1 MIENALTQNEI
12 DSLLAQAMGGGEE
25 AAPRQERFLSIR
37 SYDFR
42 HPSKFSKE
50 QLRTLQMIFGN
61 FARTASTNLSSLL
74 RTQVSLALVSIQQ
87 AVFDEYARGLP
98 ATTMLNL
105 VSADPLPGT
114 FVFEV
119 DMGTAF
125 QMLDLFLG
133 GTGDAEQLEH
143 EVTDVEELLLRSVS
157 DVLVAAC
164 TEAWAHISPLQA
176 RLQRIEYSM
185 RFLQIAPA
193 GEPVLLLL
201 FDLRIIDRQTTLS
214 MCIPYSVLEPIAADL
229 NVHTLFA
236 APQQS
241 DAADPLH
248 SETHA
253 TLQRVSV
260 PIVALLGSTVLPLG
274 EVNDLQVGDVIRL
287 DGLASD
293 PIMVAVNQK
302 PTFVARPGRGRQ
314 GIAIQIL
321 GVLPDEVAP

>member
-12 DSLLAQAMGGGEE
+12 DSLLAQAMGANEE
-25 AAPRQERFLSIR
+25 EAPRQERFLSIR

-61 FARTASTNLSSLL
+61 FARTASTSLSGLL
-74 RTQVSLALVSIQQ
+74 RSQVSMTLVSIQQ

-105 VSADPLPGT
+105 ASAEPLPGT
-114 FVFEV
+114 FVYEM

-133 GTGDAEQLEH
+133 GTGDAEQPVH
-143 EVTDVEELLLRSVS
+143 EVTDVEEMLLRSVS
-157 DVLVAAC
+157 EVLITAF
-164 TEAWAHISPLQA
+164 TSAWDHITPVQA
-176 RLQRIEYSM
+176 KLQRIEYSM

-193 GEPVLLLL
+193 NEPVLLLL
-201 FDLRIIDRQTTLS
+201 FDLRIQSRQTTLS
-214 MCIPYSVLEPIAADL
+214 MCIPYSVLEPVAPEL
-229 NVHTLFA
+229 TVQTLFA
-236 APQQS
+236 APQQDS
-241 DAADPLH
+241 TKTENSEAHAAL
-248 SETHA
+248 E
-253 TLQRVSV
+253 RVSV

-274 EVNDLQVGDVIRL
+274 DVNDLQVGDVIRL
-287 DGLASD
+287 DGTATD
-293 PIMVAVNQK
+293 PIVVAVNQK
-302 PTFVARPGRGRQ
+302 PTFVARPGAGRH

>member
-12 DSLLAQAMGGGEE
+12 DSLLAQAMGAGEE
-25 AAPRQERFLSIR
+25 EAPRQERFLSIR

-61 FARTASTNLSSLL
+61 FARSASTSLSSLL
-74 RTQVSLALVSIQQ
+74 RSQVSMTLVSIQQ

-114 FVFEV
+114 FVYEM

-133 GTGDAEQLEH
+133 GTGDADQPVH
-143 EVTDVEELLLRSVS
+143 EVTDVEEMLLRSVS
-157 DVLVAAC
+157 EVLITAF
-164 TEAWAHISPLQA
+164 TGAWAHITTLQA
-176 RLQRIEYSM
+176 KLQRIEYSM

-193 GEPVLLLL
+193 IEPVLLLL
-201 FDLRIIDRQTTLS
+201 FDLRIQNRQTTLS
-214 MCIPYSVLEPIAADL
+214 MCIPYSVLEPIAPEL
-229 NVHTLFA
+229 TVQTLFA
-236 APQQS
+236 MPQHD
-241 DAADPLH
+241 DARMDTGESQAAL
-248 SETHA
+248 E
-253 TLQRVSV
+253 RVSV

-274 EVNDLQVGDVIRL
+274 EVNDLQVGDVVRL
-287 DGLASD
+287 DGPATD
-293 PIMVAVNQK
+293 PIVIAVNQK
-302 PTFVARPGRGRQ
+302 PTFVARPGMGRH